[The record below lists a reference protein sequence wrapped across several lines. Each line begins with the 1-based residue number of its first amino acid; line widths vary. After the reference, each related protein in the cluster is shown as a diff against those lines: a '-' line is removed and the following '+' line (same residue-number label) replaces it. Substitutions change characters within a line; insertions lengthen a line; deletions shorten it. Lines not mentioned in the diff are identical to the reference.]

1 MTAREIMTY
10 INEIKEN
17 IPDAVYLNLAN
28 LLKKQEIKKVDD
40 YTLVEICYITNC
52 IRRGN
57 KDENEEEDYVVYT
70 QFHTKKVY
78 VNKNHNSMKQGKCFD
93 FVNFEGLEVITP
105 ETRREKQFYDQSK
118 TENKISVV
126 YEKYILVSIKDC

>member
-1 MTAREIMTY
+1 MAELWT
-10 INEIKEN
+10 
-17 IPDAVYLNLAN
+17 DQVG
-28 LLKKQEIKKVDD
+28 D
-40 YTLVEICYITNC
+40 
-52 IRRGN
+52 
-57 KDENEEEDYVVYT
+57 EEEIHKDAW
-70 QFHTKKVY
+70 KIR
-78 VNKNHNSMKQGKCFD
+78 MKQGKCFD